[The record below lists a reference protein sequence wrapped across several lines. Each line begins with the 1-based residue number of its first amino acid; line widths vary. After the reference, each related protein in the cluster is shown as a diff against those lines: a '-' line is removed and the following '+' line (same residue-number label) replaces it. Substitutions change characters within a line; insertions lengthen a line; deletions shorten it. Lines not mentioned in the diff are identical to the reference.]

1 MYPPSHTI
9 LAGRAGAFVLP
20 PCRTTNYP
28 KEQPELAWPAFPN
41 ESSPLHSLF
50 LPWPLEERCFLTLMT
65 GHAKLGE
72 YAGAR
77 EVFVDMLA
85 KDRQV
90 MAESAHVFPHHLNVE
105 GSHPRK

>member
-1 MYPPSHTI
+1 
-9 LAGRAGAFVLP
+9 
-20 PCRTTNYP
+20 
-28 KEQPELAWPAFPN
+28 
-41 ESSPLHSLF
+41 
-50 LPWPLEERCFLTLMT
+50 MT

-90 MAESAHVFPHHLNVE
+90 MAESAHTCLSALGPHHLNVE
-105 GSHPRK
+105 GSHPSK